1 MKLSYRL
8 FVLFLMLGSVAFAQ
22 EKKVTLEEIWNGT
35 FRTEGME
42 SLQSLKN
49 GKEYVVLNLDRN
61 TRTSSIDV
69 YSYKTGEMTGTLVS
83 SADLNDIDNYRGFEL
98 SEDEKRIILAT
109 EVESI
114 FRRSTKGTYYVYNV
128 EDKSVQKISEEQI
141 QEPTLSPD
149 NTRVAY
155 VFENNIYI
163 RDLDSGEVT
172 QVTEDGV
179 SNEIING
186 ITDWV
191 YEEEFSFVQAFQWN
205 KTGEKI
211 AFLRFD
217 ETEVPEFSM
226 DVYGQDLYQTQTV
239 FKYPKAGEKNSV
251 VSLHL
256 YDVTSGVTEAVELQ
270 DYEYIPRI
278 KWTNDENILSVQT
291 LNRHQNNLNLIF
303 VNADTNV
310 ATVVL
315 NETDD
320 AYVDIT
326 DNLTFLDDNSF
337 IWTSEKD

>member
-1 MKLSYRL
+1 
-8 FVLFLMLGSVAFAQ
+8 
-22 EKKVTLEEIWNGT
+22 
-35 FRTEGME
+35 
-42 SLQSLKN
+42 
-49 GKEYVVLNLDRN
+49 
-61 TRTSSIDV
+61 
-69 YSYKTGEMTGTLVS
+69 
-83 SADLNDIDNYRGFEL
+83 
-98 SEDEKRIILAT
+98 
-109 EVESI
+109 
-114 FRRSTKGTYYVYNV
+114 
-128 EDKSVQKISEEQI
+128 
-141 QEPTLSPD
+141 
-149 NTRVAY
+149 
-155 VFENNIYI
+155 
-163 RDLDSGEVT
+163 
-172 QVTEDGV
+172 EDGV

-256 YDVTSGVTEAVELQ
+256 YDVASGETEAVELQ

-337 IWTSEKD
+337 IWTSEKDGWNHIYLYNSNGKLKDQVTKGQWEVTNYYGYDPGSKRIFYQSTENGSINRDVYSIRTNGKSKKRLTDKVGQNRADFSADYTYFINTFQSATTPPEYTLHLAKNGNLVREIVNNEALLQKLEAYDFSPKEFSTIPVNGNDLNMWMIKPRDFDPNKEYPLFISQ